1 MAQLRTVIVA
11 VLAALIV
18 AANPAWGKPS
28 PGAGHTLQTVR
39 LAVRHSTSAAP
50 WRPPSAAHPLG
61 TILLASLDDLSPAGS
76 FSVASHERAP
86 TLREIDAAKGDIIAT
101 HRLATRV
108 TGYGLRVATTP
119 RGAIV
124 ISGGSDEDHAPVR
137 ARILDSKLR
146 VRSSVVFGRSGTDG
160 NASADGDTAVV
171 SYRFWTTI
179 NGEQRRRQAVET
191 FSLSS
196 GARMGATAVDQG
208 PMPPHGEVLSQV
220 VVSGS
225 RVFVL
230 SRGVHLDVYA
240 LSANLRRLFARYHR
254 KMNDEFSQFGHA
266 TLVVGKGGVVVAGDD
281 WATHLTRDLSRPTP
295 IAGWP
300 EEELGADRVQPAHGS
315 ADAATGRLVL
325 DTGFLGKSLSS
336 ELERAAEFSREPYCP
351 SGSCADA
358 ARPYFDDEPIAAFWL
373 GGRATI
379 VTRGPATRI
388 VVVDP

>member
-1 MAQLRTVIVA
+1 MKTTLRF
-11 VLAALIV
+11 
-18 AANPAWGKPS
+18 G
-28 PGAGHTLQTVR
+28 PGS
-39 LAVRHSTSAAP
+39 STS
-50 WRPPSAAHPLG
+50 S
-61 TILLASLDDLSPAGS
+61 
-76 FSVASHERAP
+76 
-86 TLREIDAAKGDIIAT
+86 
-101 HRLATRV
+101 
-108 TGYGLRVATTP
+108 
-119 RGAIV
+119 
-124 ISGGSDEDHAPVR
+124 
-137 ARILDSKLR
+137 R

-295 IAGWP
+295 IAI
-300 EEELGADRVQPAHGS
+300 RN
-315 ADAATGRLVL
+315 
-325 DTGFLGKSLSS
+325 
-336 ELERAAEFSREPYCP
+336 
-351 SGSCADA
+351 
-358 ARPYFDDEPIAAFWL
+358 
-373 GGRATI
+373 
-379 VTRGPATRI
+379 
-388 VVVDP
+388 